1 MDYVLMFAHYTRE
14 SEGSAD
20 TRLSQQQRLYA
31 CLRTAIL
38 HGTIAPETRL
48 PASRVLAQELGV
60 ARNSVLYAYEQLAAE
75 GFVVGSRQ
83 GTVVADVGLARQAY
97 ALAQEENVPRLSR
110 RASNI
115 GRPAEDHSE
124 LDDEPR
130 AFVPGLPALDAFPM
144 RQWRRC
150 LERAWR
156 NVDST
161 RLDSMSL
168 GGNLALREAIANY
181 VRVSRG
187 VRCDASHVVVTDGTQ
202 SSLDLCARTLA
213 DAGDTAWMEDPGYGG
228 AQAAFQ
234 CADLRIVPVPVD
246 ANGLAPQPALWRDAP
261 PKLIYITPSHEYPLG
276 SVMSLERR
284 LMLIQAASA
293 CGAWIIEDDYDS
305 EFRHHGTPL
314 ASLQGL
320 APDAPVV
327 YLGTFSK
334 VMFPALRIAFI
345 VAPPALAHQL
355 VKVASRLMPMGRL
368 AEQIALAEF
377 IDSGN
382 FTQHLRRMRKLYG
395 ERREA
400 LLSALHRHMSGLL
413 TVSAGAGGMHLS
425 ARLDVPI
432 DDVAVSAKARAH
444 RLTLRPLSPFC
455 IGAAARDAYNGFVL
469 GYGAV
474 DVQHMDAAAR
484 RMRSV
489 VEAMAD
495 EQVRA
500 NPAASSMS
508 AARSEISTTLSG

>member
-1 MDYVLMFAHYTRE
+1 MDYVLMFAEYARE
-14 SEGSAD
+14 LQGSAD
-20 TRLSQQQRLYA
+20 ARLSRQQRLYA
-31 CLRTAIL
+31 CMRAAIL
-38 HGTIAPETRL
+38 RGTIAPGTQL

-75 GFVVGSRQ
+75 GFVAGSRQ
-83 GTVVADVGLARQAY
+83 GTVVADVGLAPQVTAQAQ
-97 ALAQEENVPRLSR
+97 APMLVHEEHRPRLSR

-115 GRPAEDHSE
+115 ARPADDHSDV
-124 LDDEPR
+124 DDEPR

-156 NVDST
+156 SVDST
-161 RLDSMSL
+161 RLDFMSL
-168 GGNLALREAIANY
+168 GGNFALREAIANY

-234 CADLRIVPVPVD
+234 CADLRVVPVPVD
-246 ANGLAPQPALWRDAP
+246 ADGLAPQPTLWHEAP
-261 PKLIYITPSHEYPLG
+261 PRLIYITPSHQYPLG

-284 LMLIQAASA
+284 LMLLQAASA

-368 AEQIALAEF
+368 AEQVALAEF

-400 LLSALHRHMSGLL
+400 LLMSLHRHMSGLL

-432 DDVAVSAKARAH
+432 DDVAVSEQARAH

-474 DVQHMDAAAR
+474 DAQHMDAAVR
-484 RMRSV
+484 RMRGV
-489 VEAMAD
+489 IEAMAG
-495 EQVRA
+495 ERGA
-500 NPAASSMS
+500 
-508 AARSEISTTLSG
+508 

>member
-1 MDYVLMFAHYTRE
+1 MDYVLMFAEYARE
-14 SEGSAD
+14 AQGRAD
-20 TRLSQQQRLYA
+20 ARLSRQQRLYA
-31 CLRTAIL
+31 CLRAAIL
-38 HGTIAPETRL
+38 NGTIAPGTQL

-75 GFVVGSRQ
+75 GFVAGSRQ
-83 GTVVADVGLARQAY
+83 GTVVAEVGLVRQSQIQAH
-97 ALAQEENVPRLSR
+97 AFAHDAHRPRLSR

-115 GRPAEDHSE
+115 GRPADDHSE
-124 LDDEPR
+124 LEDEPR

-156 NVDST
+156 SVDSR
-161 RLDSMSL
+161 RLDFMSL

-228 AQAAFQ
+228 AHAAFQ
-234 CADLRIVPVPVD
+234 CADLRVVPVPVD
-246 ANGLAPQPALWRDAP
+246 ADGLAPQPALWREAP
-261 PKLIYITPSHEYPLG
+261 PRLIYITPSHQYPLG

-284 LMLIQAASA
+284 LMLLQAASE
-293 CGAWIIEDDYDS
+293 CGAWIVEDDYDS

-334 VMFPALRIAFI
+334 VMFPTLRIAFI

-368 AEQIALAEF
+368 TEQIALAEF

-432 DDVAVSAKARAH
+432 GDIAVSEAARAH

-474 DVQHMDAAAR
+474 DAQQMDAAVR
-484 RMRSV
+484 RMRDV
-489 VEAMAD
+489 IEVMAVRCADPAEREA
-495 EQVRA
+495 
-500 NPAASSMS
+500 
-508 AARSEISTTLSG
+508 

>member
-1 MDYVLMFAHYTRE
+1 MDYVLMFAEYARE
-14 SEGSAD
+14 VQGSAD
-20 TRLSQQQRLYA
+20 ARSSRQQRLYA
-31 CLRTAIL
+31 CLRAAIL
-38 HGTIAPETRL
+38 RGTIAPGTQL

-75 GFVVGSRQ
+75 GFVSGSRQ
-83 GTVVADVGLARQAY
+83 GTVVADVGLALHAQATAQAQAQ
-97 ALAQEENVPRLSR
+97 ALAHDAYRPRLSR

-115 GRPAEDHSE
+115 GRPADDHSDS
-124 LDDEPR
+124 DDEPR
-130 AFVPGLPALDAFPM
+130 AFVPGLPALDVFPM

-156 NVDST
+156 SVDSI
-161 RLDSMSL
+161 RLDFMSL
-168 GGNLALREAIANY
+168 GGHLALREAIANY

-213 DAGDTAWMEDPGYGG
+213 DVGDTAWMEDPGYGG

-234 CADLRIVPVPVD
+234 CADLRVVPVPVD
-246 ANGLAPQPALWRDAP
+246 ADGLAPQPTLWHEAP
-261 PKLIYITPSHEYPLG
+261 PKLIYITPSHQYPLG

-284 LMLIQAASA
+284 LMLLQAASA
-293 CGAWIIEDDYDS
+293 CGAWIVEDDYDS

-400 LLSALHRHMSGLL
+400 LLSALQRHMSGLL

-425 ARLDVPI
+425 ARLDVPV
-432 DDVAVSAKARAH
+432 DDVAVSEAARAH
-444 RLTLRPLSPFC
+444 GLTLRPLSPFC
-455 IGAAARDAYNGFVL
+455 IGAPARRAYNGFVL

-474 DVQHMDAAAR
+474 GAQHMDAAVL
-484 RMRSV
+484 RMRGV
-489 VEAMAD
+489 IEAMAGED
-495 EQVRA
+495 
-500 NPAASSMS
+500 
-508 AARSEISTTLSG
+508 

>member
-1 MDYVLMFAHYTRE
+1 MDYVLMFAEYARE
-14 SEGSAD
+14 VQGSAD
-20 TRLSQQQRLYA
+20 ARQSRQQRIYA
-31 CLRTAIL
+31 CLRAAIL
-38 HGTIAPETRL
+38 RGTIASGTRL

-75 GFVVGSRQ
+75 GFVAGSRQ
-83 GTVVADVGLARQAY
+83 GTVVADVGLTPQAD
-97 ALAQEENVPRLSR
+97 AIEHEAGKPRLSR

-115 GRPAEDHSE
+115 GRPADDHSE
-124 LDDEPR
+124 VDGEPR
-130 AFVPGLPALDAFPM
+130 AFVPGLPALDAFPI

-156 NVDST
+156 SVDST
-161 RLDSMSL
+161 RLDFMSA
-168 GGNLALREAIANY
+168 GGNVALREAIANY

-187 VRCDASHVVVTDGTQ
+187 VRCDAAQVVITDGTQ

-234 CADLRIVPVPVD
+234 CADLRVVPVPVD
-246 ANGLAPQPALWRDAP
+246 ADGLAPPPALWREAP
-261 PKLIYITPSHEYPLG
+261 PKLIYITPSHQYPLG

-284 LMLIQAASA
+284 LMLLQAASA
-293 CGAWIIEDDYDS
+293 CGAWILEDDYDS
-305 EFRHHGTPL
+305 EFRHQGTPL

-345 VAPPALAHQL
+345 VAPSVLAHQL

-368 AEQIALAEF
+368 AEQVALAEF
-377 IDSGN
+377 IDSGY

-400 LLSALHRHMSGLL
+400 LLGALHRHMSGLL

-425 ARLDVPI
+425 ARLDMPV
-432 DDVAVSAKARAH
+432 DDIAVSEAARAH

-455 IGAAARDAYNGFVL
+455 LDAAARADYRGLVL
-469 GYGAV
+469 GYGAL
-474 DVQHMDAAAR
+474 DARHTDAAVR
-484 RMRSV
+484 RMRGV
-489 VEAMAD
+489 IEAMA
-495 EQVRA
+495 RG
-500 NPAASSMS
+500 
-508 AARSEISTTLSG
+508 T

>member
-1 MDYVLMFAHYTRE
+1 MDYVLMFAEYARE
-14 SEGSAD
+14 LQGSAD
-20 TRLSQQQRLYA
+20 ARLSRQQRLYA
-31 CLRTAIL
+31 CLRAAIL
-38 HGTIAPETRL
+38 RGTIAPGTQL

-75 GFVVGSRQ
+75 GFVAGSRQ
-83 GTVVADVGLARQAY
+83 GTVVADVGLAPQVTAQAQ
-97 ALAQEENVPRLSR
+97 APMLAHEEHRPRLSR

-115 GRPAEDHSE
+115 GRPADDHSDV
-124 LDDEPR
+124 DDEPR

-156 NVDST
+156 SVDST
-161 RLDSMSL
+161 RLDFMSL
-168 GGNLALREAIANY
+168 GGNFALREAIANY

-234 CADLRIVPVPVD
+234 CADLRVVPVPVD
-246 ANGLAPQPALWRDAP
+246 ADGLAPQPTLWHEAP
-261 PKLIYITPSHEYPLG
+261 PRLIYITPSHQYPLG

-284 LMLIQAASA
+284 LMLLQAASA

-368 AEQIALAEF
+368 AEQVALAEF

-400 LLSALHRHMSGLL
+400 LLMSLHRHMSGLL

-432 DDVAVSAKARAH
+432 DDVAVSEQARAY

-474 DVQHMDAAAR
+474 DAQHVDAAVR
-484 RMRSV
+484 RMRGV
-489 VEAMAD
+489 IEAMAG
-495 EQVRA
+495 ERGA
-500 NPAASSMS
+500 
-508 AARSEISTTLSG
+508 

>member
-1 MDYVLMFAHYTRE
+1 MDYVLMFAEYARE
-14 SEGSAD
+14 VQGSAD
-20 TRLSQQQRLYA
+20 ARVSRQQRLYA
-31 CLRTAIL
+31 CLRAAIL
-38 HGTIAPETRL
+38 RGTIAPGTQL

-75 GFVVGSRQ
+75 GFVSGSRQ
-83 GTVVADVGLARQAY
+83 GTVVADVGLALHGHAKAQAQAQ
-97 ALAQEENVPRLSR
+97 ALAHDAHRPRLSR

-115 GRPAEDHSE
+115 GRPADDHSDS
-124 LDDEPR
+124 DDEPR
-130 AFVPGLPALDAFPM
+130 AFVPGLPALEVFPM

-156 NVDST
+156 SADST
-161 RLDSMSL
+161 RLDFMSL
-168 GGNLALREAIANY
+168 GGHLALREAIANY

-234 CADLRIVPVPVD
+234 CADLRVVPVPVD
-246 ANGLAPQPALWRDAP
+246 ADGLAPHPTLWQEAP
-261 PKLIYITPSHEYPLG
+261 PKLIYITPSHQYPLG

-284 LMLIQAASA
+284 LMLLQAASA

-400 LLSALHRHMSGLL
+400 LLSALQRHMSGLL

-425 ARLDVPI
+425 ARLDVPV
-432 DDVAVSAKARAH
+432 DDVAVSKAARAH
-444 RLTLRPLSPFC
+444 RLTMRPLSPFC
-455 IGAAARDAYNGFVL
+455 IGEAARGAYNGFVL

-474 DVQHMDAAAR
+474 GAQHMDAAVL
-484 RMRSV
+484 RMRGV
-489 VEAMAD
+489 IEAMAG
-495 EQVRA
+495 E
-500 NPAASSMS
+500 N
-508 AARSEISTTLSG
+508 